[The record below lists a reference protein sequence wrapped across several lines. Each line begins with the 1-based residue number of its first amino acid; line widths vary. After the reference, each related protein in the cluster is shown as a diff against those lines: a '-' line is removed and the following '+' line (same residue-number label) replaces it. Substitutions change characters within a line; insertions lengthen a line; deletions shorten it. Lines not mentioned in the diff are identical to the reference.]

1 MRRSPKS
8 VRLLVAA
15 TLCIYG
21 ANLYCQTSSS
31 TASPAQDDSAKAPFT
46 LKTATHLV
54 LVDVVATDGKGK
66 PVTDLKAEDFTVTE
80 DGHSQSIRSFSFQQP
95 AVSNDLPQTADT
107 PLPAG
112 VVTNIPSYK
121 KSAVW
126 NVIVLD
132 ALNSPMLDQSNTR
145 QQLLKVIDKIPN
157 QPAAIYILSD
167 RLRLLQDFSTDP
179 AALKRVITG
188 LNNKGSAL
196 IDNPKGGHEAE
207 RYSPIFWASIPESA
221 RQAILRYE
229 SEGTASH
236 TRDRLKITLDALT
249 ALAQNLKPLPGRKNL
264 IWVSEGFP
272 FTIEPGA
279 TVDARESVTHRNYTV
294 SISSTANALF
304 DSQIAIYPIDSRGIV
319 TSDVYDPASRGYDP
333 LGRGQSETGL
343 TSTVSE
349 ENNNLDA
356 VHSSMQEIAER
367 TGGKAF
373 YNRNEIGDAIIES
386 MDDGNTYYTL
396 AYSPSNHEWNGK
408 FRRISVKS
416 KRPGVKLRY
425 RLGYFAIAPGASR
438 SPQEQAVAFAQAM
451 NISSPVSTAILFKA
465 RVIPPSEK
473 TKNQVVVNYLV
484 PSAGLSFQEG
494 ADKLQHASVNCSVE
508 VFSTKGELLK
518 KEGTN
523 LTAALQADVYEKVV
537 REGFPCQEKF
547 VVPPGEYTLRLG
559 VRDNATGL
567 IGTAD
572 TKLVT
577 SEIPLQEKQ

>member
-1 MRRSPKS
+1 
-8 VRLLVAA
+8 
-15 TLCIYG
+15 
-21 ANLYCQTSSS
+21 
-31 TASPAQDDSAKAPFT
+31 
-46 LKTATHLV
+46 LV

-66 PVTDLKAEDFTVTE
+66 PVTDLKPEDFVVTE
-80 DGHSQSIRSFSFQQP
+80 DGHSQSVRSFSFQQP
-95 AVSNDLPQTADT
+95 AVSSDRPQTAVD
-107 PLPAG
+107 PLPPG

-126 NVIVLD
+126 NVVVLD

-157 QPAAIYILSD
+157 QPAAIYILTD

-179 AALKRVITG
+179 AALKRVIAG
-188 LNNKGSAL
+188 LNNKGSVL
-196 IDNPKGGHEAE
+196 VDNAKGGHEAE
-207 RYSPIFWASIPESA
+207 RYSPIFWAAIPESA
-221 RQAILRYE
+221 RQGILRYE

-249 ALAQNLKPLPGRKNL
+249 ALAQNLKSLPGRKNL

-333 LGRGQSETGL
+333 LGRGQSEIGL

-349 ENNNLDA
+349 ENNNLDV

-416 KRPGVKLRY
+416 KRSGVKLRY
-425 RLGYFAIAPGASR
+425 RLGYFAIPPGMNR
-438 SPQEQAVAFAQAM
+438 SPQEQAAAFAQAM
-451 NISSPVSTAILFKA
+451 DISSPVSTAILFKA

-484 PSAGLSFQEG
+484 PATGLSFEEG

-508 VFSTKGELLK
+508 VFTSNGELLK

-523 LTAALQADVYEKVV
+523 LTAALQPDVYEKVV

-547 VVPPGEYTLRLG
+547 AVPPGEYILRLG

-577 SEIPLQEKQ
+577 SGLPLQEKQ

>member
-1 MRRSPKS
+1 MPRGSKS
-8 VRLLVAA
+8 VQLLVTA
-15 TLCIYG
+15 TLCIFG
-21 ANLYCQTSSS
+21 INLYSQTSSS
-31 TASPAQDDSAKAPFT
+31 TASPTQDDNAKPPFT

-54 LVDVVATDGKGK
+54 LVDLVATDGKGR
-66 PVTDLKAEDFTVTE
+66 PVTDLKAEDFTVAE
-80 DGHSQSIRSFSFQQP
+80 DGHPQSVRSFSFQQP
-95 AVSNDLPQTADT
+95 VVANDLPQTAIA
-107 PLPAG
+107 PLPPG
-112 VVTNIPSYK
+112 VVTNIPQYK
-121 KSAVW
+121 KGNIW

-132 ALNSPMLDQSNTR
+132 ALNSPMLDQSSTR
-145 QQLLKVIDKIPN
+145 QQLLKVIDRIPN

-179 AALKRVITG
+179 AALKRVIAG
-188 LNNKGSAL
+188 LTNKGSAL
-196 IDNPKGGHEAE
+196 VDNPKGGHEAE
-207 RYSPIFWASIPESA
+207 RYSPVFWASIPESA

-236 TRDRLKITLDALT
+236 TRNRLQITLDALT
-249 ALAQNLKPLPGRKNL
+249 AIAQNLKSLPGRKNL

-272 FTIEPGA
+272 FSIEPGA

-333 LGRGQSETGL
+333 LGRGQSQIGL

-349 ENNNLDA
+349 ENNNLDV
-356 VHSSMQEIAER
+356 VHASMQEIAER

-386 MDDGNTYYTL
+386 MDDGTTYYTL
-396 AYSPSNHEWNGK
+396 AYSPGNHDWNGK

-425 RLGYFAIAPGASR
+425 RLGYFAIPPGANR
-438 SPQEQAVAFAQAM
+438 SPQEQAAAFAQAM
-451 NISSPVSTAILFKA
+451 DISSPVSTTILFKA

-473 TKNQVVVNYLV
+473 TKNQVVVNYLI
-484 PSAGLSFQEG
+484 PAAGLAFQEG
-494 ADKLQHASVNCSVE
+494 EDKLEHASVNCSVE
-508 VFSTKGELLK
+508 VFSSNGELLNK
-518 KEGTN
+518 DGTN
-523 LTAALQADVYEKVV
+523 LTAALQPDVYEKVV
-537 REGFPCQEKF
+537 REGFPCQEKLAL
-547 VVPPGEYTLRLG
+547 PSGEYMLRLG

-572 TKLVT
+572 TKIT
-577 SEIPLQEKQ
+577 IASEIPQDKQ